1 MRQRIAFGTILDEAT
16 RSVVLAER
24 GLAWVDAYDEVAVS
38 GGFAVD
44 HLHFAWR
51 AEAGFRAD
59 LGAAV
64 EAIGVSGL

>member
-1 MRQRIAFGTILDEAT
+1 MVVAFVKRVSSGS